1 LNNSNHAEASLNPAQ
16 REAVAHFEGPL
27 LILAGAG
34 SGKTRVLTMRIAK
47 LIAERGVPPSEIL
60 AVTFTNKAAGEM
72 RDRITAL
79 VGHKPPGMWVGTF
92 HSLGARLLRLHAAA
106 VSRTPA
112 FTIYDQDDTL
122 ALIKRVV
129 DSQDVTGDL
138 NPRAVLAAISDAKN
152 RLVGSSEY
160 ESLARDP
167 FSRSVARVF
176 AALNKALRASN
187 AVSFDDLLTL
197 PVEMLRGNPDILS
210 HYQRRFRFILVDEYQ
225 DTNHAQYKFI
235 NLLGSVHQNVCVV
248 GDDDQSIYGWR
259 GADIRNILDFEK
271 DFTGARIVRL
281 EENYRSTPGILAAAN
296 AVIAQNE
303 ERRGKTLRATLPAG
317 EKVTLTACLDER
329 DEAEWMAGEIASRRA
344 RDGSLRQRDIVVIY
358 RTNAQSRILEE
369 VFRRRSIPYRLVGAV
384 SFFERREV
392 KDLLSYLRLIANPS
406 DDVAFLRAVAAPRR
420 GIGVSTLEHLASDAS
435 AKGLSLLAAS
445 QSGEITAGLRPAARV
460 ALHAFAELI
469 AGFALSAQTASV
481 AHLLGD
487 IVKETGYDD
496 FLRREDGAEAAA
508 ERLENV
514 RELASSAA
522 ALADED
528 SEDEVGTELELFLQ
542 RSALIAQIDALDPT
556 VDAVTLMTVHNAKGL
571 EFPVVFISG
580 LEDGLFPLARAHDA
594 PALME
599 EERRL
604 LYVGIT
610 RAERKLYLSY
620 AASRRRNG
628 ELRQELPTKYI
639 A

>member
-1 LNNSNHAEASLNPAQ
+1 
-16 REAVAHFEGPL
+16 
-27 LILAGAG
+27 
-34 SGKTRVLTMRIAK
+34 
-47 LIAERGVPPSEIL
+47 
-60 AVTFTNKAAGEM
+60 
-72 RDRITAL
+72 
-79 VGHKPPGMWVGTF
+79 
-92 HSLGARLLRLHAAA
+92 
-106 VSRTPA
+106 
-112 FTIYDQDDTL
+112 
-122 ALIKRVV
+122 
-129 DSQDVTGDL
+129 
-138 NPRAVLAAISDAKN
+138 
-152 RLVGSSEY
+152 
-160 ESLARDP
+160 
-167 FSRSVARVF
+167 
-176 AALNKALRASN
+176 
-187 AVSFDDLLTL
+187 
-197 PVEMLRGNPDILS
+197 
-210 HYQRRFRFILVDEYQ
+210 
-225 DTNHAQYKFI
+225 
-235 NLLGSVHQNVCVV
+235 
-248 GDDDQSIYGWR
+248 
-259 GADIRNILDFEK
+259 
-271 DFTGARIVRL
+271 
-281 EENYRSTPGILAAAN
+281 
-296 AVIAQNE
+296 
-303 ERRGKTLRATLPAG
+303 
-317 EKVTLTACLDER
+317 
-329 DEAEWMAGEIASRRA
+329 
-344 RDGSLRQRDIVVIY
+344 
-358 RTNAQSRILEE
+358 
-369 VFRRRSIPYRLVGAV
+369 VGAV

-580 LEDGLFPLARAHDA
+580 LEDGLFPLARAHDD

-628 ELRQELPTKYI
+628 ELRQSVASSFLREAGSGLWTEEPSMRFRSAARASSAPSYSTGFRRTYGVPGRRAPI
-639 A
+639 AAEDISQEEYYLAAGTRVRHGRFGAGTVADVAGVGREAKVTVDFDDESVGRKRLVVAYAGLESGGDE